1 MGFVFLSIE
10 HLGKEPLLKENMCS
24 MYIELLKSLFLG
36 AIVLT
41 LVLTLSLQNRLC
53 FLEGD
58 ITGCLP
64 QHFSCHFMMDKCR
77 KNEFRHHRQSF
88 LHKYLFRLSYFLR
101 SFDKINDFIQEVESE
116 LRVSDDV

>member
-1 MGFVFLSIE
+1 MGFVCLTIE
-10 HLGKEPLLKENMCS
+10 HLGKEPLLKGNTCS
-24 MYIELLKSLFLG
+24 MHIQLLKSFFLG

-41 LVLTLSLQNRLC
+41 LSLQNGLC

-64 QHFSCHFMMDKCR
+64 KHFSCHFMMDKCR

-88 LHKYLFRLSYFLR
+88 LHKYLFRLSSFLR
-101 SFDKINDFIQEVESE
+101 SFDKINDIIQEVESK